1 MAPAADRPKPEGPG
15 TRRAILEALAGGD
28 SSPALAGLDS
38 GDDRV
43 RATALAAL
51 GRAGLLTAARLTELA
66 NDHSPRVRRE
76 LAEMLATTP
85 ILPLTDLLGD
95 ADDTVVETAC
105 WSAGEHQKPEAVS
118 ALVTIATSHSDSL
131 CREAAVAALGAIGAP
146 SGLDAILAAMDDRAT
161 VRRRAVLALA
171 PFDDPRVDEALQKA
185 LGDRDWQVRQ
195 AAEDLLE

>member
-1 MAPAADRPKPEGPG
+1 MGPAADRPKPEGPR
-15 TRRAILEALAGGD
+15 TRRTILEALAGGD

-51 GRAGLLTAARLTELA
+51 GRAGLLTAARLAELA
-66 NDHSPRVRRE
+66 DDPSPRVRRE

-85 ILPLTDLLGD
+85 IFPPTDLLGD

-105 WSAGEHQKPEAVS
+105 WSAGEHQKVEAVS
-118 ALVTIATSHSDSL
+118 ALATIATSHSDSL

-146 SGLDAILAAMDDRAT
+146 SGLDAILAAMNDRAT